1 MAEQIKKKR
10 GGQKTANYELNESF
24 PSKQLRKLEREAAK
38 LKDEGSDIQTNP
50 LVEARLQKLLK
61 ETEKLQLDIDIQKR
75 NYIPAIEVSS
85 AVSTEYTR
93 VRQKLLSLE
102 SKLPHILAP
111 ISDPIEIRRIIQS
124 EISEVLAE
132 LSYENEVTV

>member
-1 MAEQIKKKR
+1 MAEQIKKTR

-75 NYIPAIEVSS
+75 NYIPVDEVVS
-85 AVSTEYTR
+85 AVGTEYVR
-93 VRQKLLSLE
+93 VRQKLLALE
-102 SKLPHILAP
+102 SKLSHVLAP
-111 ISDPIEIRRIIQS
+111 ITDPLEVRNIIQS
-124 EISEVLAE
+124 EVNEILEE
-132 LSYENEVTV
+132 LSYDKAV